1 MEVGNSI
8 QLQITKELYFLK
20 CSINE
25 TSDISEGKVTKSLE
39 LRDAFRE
46 NDQLRNKN
54 TIFILLF

>member
-25 TSDISEGKVTKSLE
+25 TSNISEWKVTKSIK

-46 NDQLRNKN
+46 NDQL
-54 TIFILLF
+54 